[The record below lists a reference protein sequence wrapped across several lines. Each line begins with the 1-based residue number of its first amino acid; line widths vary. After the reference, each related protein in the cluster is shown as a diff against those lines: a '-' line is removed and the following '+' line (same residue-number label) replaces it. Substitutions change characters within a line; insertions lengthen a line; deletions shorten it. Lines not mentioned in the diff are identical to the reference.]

1 MDDRSQR
8 WILAGAMVALVPL
21 AACSGDDS
29 RVTHKEYP
37 AHVEPIDGS
46 ELSRVILTAKA
57 IQRIDLQTTPLGE
70 EPLSGSLYKVVPYS
84 SLLYDPQGR
93 TWIYISPQ
101 PRTFVRFQVDVDRI
115 EGDRVFLRDGP
126 PLGTVV
132 ASVGVA
138 ELYGAEFEVG
148 H

>member
-70 EPLSGSLYKVVPYS
+70 EQLNGSRHKVVPYS